1 MTLFLDG
8 KGLRRSPKTTVENR
22 MHQSKQFGELLAT
35 ANGFTLMKTKYR
47 DAMDGYCFGS
57 TEAEKE

>member
-35 ANGFTLMKTKYR
+35 ANGFTWMKTNIVMR
-47 DAMDGYCFGS
+47 WTAI
-57 TEAEKE
+57 ALA

>member
-8 KGLRRSPKTTVENR
+8 KGLHRSPKTTFENR

-35 ANGFTLMKTKYR
+35 ANGFTLMKTNIVMR
-47 DAMDGYCFGS
+47 WTAIALARRRQIS
-57 TEAEKE
+57 